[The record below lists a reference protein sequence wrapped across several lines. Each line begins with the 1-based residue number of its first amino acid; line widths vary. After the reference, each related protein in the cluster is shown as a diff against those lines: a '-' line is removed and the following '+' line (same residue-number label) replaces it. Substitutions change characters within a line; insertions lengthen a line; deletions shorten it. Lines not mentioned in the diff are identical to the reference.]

1 MTQVLLVRHCD
12 ATGQGP
18 GAPLSP
24 SGEQQA
30 KALAAKLVGLPVDYI
45 VASPYLRARRTAS
58 PLAASLGLPVHS
70 DARLVEH
77 RLSSAPVP
85 EWRDFV
91 ERAFSEP
98 HARAPGGDAPAETLA
113 RAIAALEDVIA
124 SGRTLPVLVT
134 HGLLLSLLLHSI
146 DPGFG
151 FDGWKSLRN
160 PDVFRLVGP
169 LHQMRFE
176 RIELS

>member
-1 MTQVLLVRHCD
+1 MTQVLLVRHCE
-12 ATGQGP
+12 ATGQEP
-18 GAPLSP
+18 EAPLSAR
-24 SGEQQA
+24 GEQQA
-30 KALAAKLVGLPVDYI
+30 RALADKLVSEPVDHI

-77 RLSSAPVP
+77 RLSSDPLP
-85 EWRDFV
+85 EWRHFV
-91 ERAFSEP
+91 ARAFDEP

-113 RAIAALEDVIA
+113 RGLAALEDVVR
-124 SGRTLPVLVT
+124 SGHVLSVLVT
-134 HGLLLSLLLHSI
+134 LGLLLSLLLHSI
-146 DPGFG
+146 DPSFG
-151 FDGWKSLRN
+151 FDGWQSLRN

-169 LHQMRFE
+169 IQRMRFE